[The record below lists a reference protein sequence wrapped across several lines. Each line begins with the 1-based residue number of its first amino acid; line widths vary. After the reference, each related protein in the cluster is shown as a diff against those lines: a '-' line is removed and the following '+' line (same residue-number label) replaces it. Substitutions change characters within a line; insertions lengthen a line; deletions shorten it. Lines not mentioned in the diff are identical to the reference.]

1 MSKKKKNTNAEAPRR
16 VDPSAL
22 DRETIV
28 NDNLAAVGREQI
40 ELELEQY
47 RAASPVLSA
56 GDTDASWQEAESTGE
71 ESVGGHAPTPDQDIV
86 DEIGRATGLEF
97 QDNQELHTHDEVL
110 AKRDRHR
117 WELDRRSASHNSI

>member
-1 MSKKKKNTNAEAPRR
+1 MSKKKKNTNAAAPRR

-28 NDNLAAVGREQI
+28 KDNLAEAGREQM
-40 ELELEQY
+40 ERELEQY
-47 RAASPVLSA
+47 TAVSPVLSA
-56 GDTDASWQEAESTGE
+56 GDKDAAWQEAESTGE
-71 ESVGGHAPTPDQDIV
+71 EAIGGHAPTPDQDIV

-97 QDNQELHTHDEVL
+97 QDNQELQTHDEVL

-117 WELDRRSASHNSI
+117 WELDRRSASHDSI